1 MAVKFTPGV
10 VSGDGDPAVGVT
22 PVSHNNNEIK
32 FVVDVYKEQPAVGDI
47 FTQRAEVDVVR
58 PGGTVVNIGAG
69 PALPPNP
76 YEGQVWILT

>member
-10 VSGDGDPAVGVT
+10 VSGDGDEAVTVT
-22 PVSHNNNEIK
+22 PVSQANNEIK
-32 FVVDVYKEQPAVGDI
+32 FVVDVYREHSAVTEVYRG
-47 FTQRAEVDVVR
+47 RREVDVVR

-69 PALPPNP
+69 PVLPPNP